1 MITIKSKEDIEVLR
15 EGGKR
20 LAQALSN
27 TAKHV
32 KPGISTKE
40 LDTIFEKEIRSL
52 GGDPAFLNY
61 RPEGVKNP
69 YPASLCTS
77 VNDTV
82 VHGIPNEN
90 HILKEGDVITIDGG
104 MVYGGLYT
112 DHAISLPVG
121 NVSNTA
127 TKLLRAT
134 KEALYVG
141 IDAIKPG
148 ARVGDIGSAIEK
160 FVKPYK
166 FGIVRELAGHG
177 VGYKVH
183 EDPYVPNYGK
193 AGTGVELKPGMVI
206 AIEPML
212 NAGTRFVSFSR
223 DGYTVKTKDH
233 SISCHFEHTVL
244 ITESGYE
251 ILTEI

>member
-1 MITIKSKEDIEVLR
+1 MITIKTKEDIEVLKQ
-15 EGGKR
+15 GGQR
-20 LAQALSN
+20 LAEAL
-27 TAKHV
+27 AEVVKHV
-32 KPGISTKE
+32 APGVSTKY
-40 LDTIFEKEIRSL
+40 LDQIFESKVREL
-52 GGDPAFLNY
+52 GGDPAFLGY
-61 RPEGVKNP
+61 RPEGVSRP

-82 VHGIPNEN
+82 VHGIPNAD
-90 HILKEGDVITIDGG
+90 HILKEGDIITIDGG

-112 DHAISLPVG
+112 DHAISVPVG
-121 NVSNTA
+121 NVSLEA
-127 TKLLRAT
+127 IKLIRAT
-134 KEALYVG
+134 KEALYAG
-141 IDAIKPG
+141 ISAVRAG
-148 ARVGDIGSAIEK
+148 NYTGDIGHAIEK

-193 AGTGVELKPGMVI
+193 PKTGTLLKAGMVI

-233 SISCHFEHTVL
+233 ALSCHFEHTVL
-244 ITESGYE
+244 VTETGYE